1 MKEQIKP
8 GLFGISVPVDGRRGE
23 FDCKNEQVLY
33 QASRPDVV
41 FFGDSITQHW
51 DLDCWF
57 RSAARKINRGA
68 GMDTTEYGAKRFAAD
83 VVQLNPKTV
92 VILMGINDLLS
103 IAPDLWNRKP
113 GADPERVIAGIEQNL
128 RSMLSQCGAFQIYL
142 CSVLPQSLCQPYD
155 RVLFNNCIVK
165 TNQILQ
171 QLCTEYGAEYV
182 DYYSALAEN
191 GTLPAAYTYD
201 GVHPNAAG
209 YAIMAR
215 LLKEKVAV
223 L

>member
-8 GLFGISVPVDGRRGE
+8 GLFGKTVPVDGRRIE
-23 FDCKNEQVLY
+23 FDSKNEQVLY
-33 QASRPDVV
+33 QGSGPDVV
-41 FFGDSITQHW
+41 FFGDSITQNW

-57 RSAARKINRGA
+57 SAAARIVNRGC

-83 VVQLNPKTV
+83 VVQLEPKAV
-92 VILMGINDLLS
+92 VILMGINDLLT
-103 IAPDLWNRKP
+103 IAPDLWYQTP
-113 GADPERVIAGIEQNL
+113 GADPDQVIAGIEQNF
-128 RSMLSQCGAFQIYL
+128 RSMLSQCGAFQVYL
-142 CSVLPQSLCQPYD
+142 CSILPQSLCQPFD
-155 RVLFNNCIVK
+155 RALFDRCIVK

-171 QLCTEYGAEYV
+171 NLCEEYGAEYV
-182 DYYSALAEN
+182 DYYSALEEN
-191 GTLPAAYTYD
+191 GELPAAYTYD

-209 YAIMAR
+209 YAVMAK

>member
-8 GLFGISVPVDGRRGE
+8 GLFGRSVPVDGRRGE
-23 FDCKNEQVLY
+23 FDCKNEQILH
-33 QASRPDVV
+33 SGNRPDMV

-51 DLDCWF
+51 ELDCWF
-57 RSAARKINRGA
+57 PAARVVNRGA
-68 GMDTTEYGAKRFAAD
+68 GMDTTGYGARRFAAD
-83 VVQLNPKTV
+83 VVQLNPKAV
-92 VILMGINDLLS
+92 VILMGINDLIS

-113 GADPERVIAGIEQNL
+113 GADPEQVIAGIEQNM
-128 RSMLSQCGAFQIYL
+128 RSMLSQCDAFPVFL
-142 CSVLPQSLCQPYD
+142 CSILPQSLCQPYD

-165 TNQILQ
+165 TNQILR
-171 QLCTEYGAEYV
+171 QLCAEYGAEYV
-182 DYYSALAEN
+182 DYYSALAQN
-191 GTLPAAYTYD
+191 GELPAAYTYD

-209 YAIMAR
+209 YAVMAK